1 LSHQFQKIN
10 KKAFEQTSPFS
21 LLKQHAMHAWSPK
34 ACWEIIHLGSLYKQF
49 QQILNLLC
57 FSDQELSRCKKACNN
72 QGYRH
77 PWRTCTIYFTFIW
90 VQYGLF

>member
-1 LSHQFQKIN
+1 
-10 KKAFEQTSPFS
+10 
-21 LLKQHAMHAWSPK
+21 
-34 ACWEIIHLGSLYKQF
+34 LYKQF

-77 PWRTCTIYFTFIW
+77 PWRTCTLYISRSSECSTVCSRVLHGTGCWYPHLRGG
-90 VQYGLF
+90 YGLNLVQASAG